1 MKISNW
7 GNYPVIEAAVESFE
21 TEGELKALL
30 KEGGECIARGLGRCY
45 GDSALSD
52 TIIETT
58 RFNHMLAFDETT
70 GLLACEAGVSLE
82 EILDAFVPRGWF
94 LPVTPGTKF
103 VTVGGAIA
111 SDVHGKNHHLSGS
124 FSNQVVSMDVMTADG
139 KIHTCTKRKNKELFW
154 ATCGGMGLTGVVLRA
169 SFHLIPVESA
179 YIRQETI
186 KAKNLDEIMAIFEA
200 STDWTYSVAWIDCL
214 AGGENQGRSIMM
226 RGEHAKAEELTTST
240 QKAAPL
246 KLPEKGKLNVPFNF
260 PSFALNTWSV
270 KAFNELYYR
279 KAPEGTKASIIGYES
294 FFYPLDAIH
303 NWNRIYGKRGFTQY
317 QFVLPKARSKE
328 GLKKILDVISASG
341 EGSFLAVLKLFGKQD
356 DLISFPKE
364 GYTLALDFPITP
376 RVFELFKE
384 LDRLVLEH
392 DGRLYLTKDVR
403 MDAAMMAAGYEKLEV
418 FREIKKKYDPANR
431 FASLQSK
438 RVGL

>member
-1 MKISNW
+1 MQVTNW
-7 GNYPVIEAAVESFE
+7 GNYPKIEAEFKSFY
-21 TEGELKALL
+21 TEAELKSIL
-30 KEGGECIARGLGRCY
+30 KSSEECIARGLGRCY
-45 GDSALSD
+45 GDSALSS
-52 TIIETT
+52 TIVSTT
-58 RFNHMLAFDETT
+58 RFNHMLSFDEET
-70 GLLACEAGVSLE
+70 GLLECESGVSLE
-82 EILDAFVPRGWF
+82 EILDVFVPRGWF

-111 SDVHGKNHHLSGS
+111 SDVHGKNHHVSGS
-124 FSNQVVSMDVMTADG
+124 FSNQIVSMDVMTSDG
-139 KIHTCTKRKNKELFW
+139 KVHTCTKRKNKDLFR

-186 KAKNLDEIMAIFEA
+186 KAKNLDEIMEIFED
-200 STDWTYSVAWIDCL
+200 SVDWTYSVAWIDCL
-214 AGGENQGRSIMM
+214 ASGENQGRSIMM
-226 RGEHAKAEELTTST
+226 RGEHAAREELNTAD
-240 QKAAPL
+240 KKEKPL
-246 KLPEKGKLNVPFNF
+246 TLPEKRKLNVPFNF

-279 KAPEGTKASIIGYES
+279 KAPAGKTASVIGYDS

-317 QFVLPKARSKE
+317 QFVLPKEKSKE
-328 GLKKILDVISASG
+328 GLKRILDVIASSG
-341 EGSFLAVLKLFGKQD
+341 QGSFLAVLKLFGKQD

-376 RVFELFKE
+376 TLFELFKE
-384 LDRLVLEH
+384 LDRLVLEF

-403 MDAAMMAAGYEKLEV
+403 MDAAMMEAGYEHLEQ
-418 FREIKKKYDPANR
+418 FKTIKEKMDTR
-431 FASLQSK
+431 SLFHSLQSK

>member
-7 GNYPVIEAAVESFE
+7 GNYPVIEAEYKSFY
-21 TEGELKALL
+21 TEAELGTLL
-30 KEGGECIARGLGRCY
+30 KESEECIPRGLGRCY
-45 GDSALSD
+45 GDSALSS
-52 TIIETT
+52 TIISTT
-58 RFNHMLAFDETT
+58 RFNHMLSFDEET

-82 EILDAFVPRGWF
+82 EILDVFVPKGWF

-111 SDVHGKNHHLSGS
+111 SDVHGKNHHVSGS
-124 FSNQVVSMDVMTADG
+124 FSNQVVSMDVMTSDG
-139 KIHTCTKRKNKELFW
+139 KVHTCSKRKNKKLFW

-179 YIRQETI
+179 YIRQETL
-186 KAKNLDEIMAIFEA
+186 KAKNLDEIMDIFED
-200 STDWTYSVAWIDCL
+200 SVDWTYSVAWIDCL
-214 AGGENQGRSIMM
+214 ASGENQGRSIMM
-226 RGEHAKAEELTTST
+226 RGEHATLEELSGE
-240 QKAAPL
+240 KKEAPFA
-246 KLPEKGKLNVPFNF
+246 LPENRKLNVPFNF

-279 KAPEGTKASIIGYES
+279 KAPSGTKESVIGYDS

-317 QFVLPKARSKE
+317 QFVLPKERSKE
-328 GLKKILDVISASG
+328 GLKRILDVIAASG
-341 EGSFLAVLKLFGKQD
+341 QGSFLAVLKLFGKQD
-356 DLISFPKE
+356 DLLSFPKE

-376 RVFELFKE
+376 TLFELFEE
-384 LDRLVLEH
+384 LDRLVLEFE
-392 DGRLYLTKDVR
+392 GRLYLTKDVR
-403 MDAAMMAAGYEKLEV
+403 MDAAMMKAGYAKLEE
-418 FREIKKKYDPANR
+418 FKEIKEQMDKR
-431 FASLQSK
+431 SLFHSLQSK